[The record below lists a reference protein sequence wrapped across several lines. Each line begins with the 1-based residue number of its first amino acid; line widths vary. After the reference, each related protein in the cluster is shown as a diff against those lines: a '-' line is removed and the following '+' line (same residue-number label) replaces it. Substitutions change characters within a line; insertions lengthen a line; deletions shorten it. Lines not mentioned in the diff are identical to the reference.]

1 MGIFPENPCEFAIE
15 FINRMRKHPDI
26 VQVPSSRQVLA
37 IPRLILSRYYRKGKI
52 TSNDYIEIS
61 QVTSFPDNQD
71 LAKDLAFKVLFPN
84 YKKDIVSDFFEEE
97 GSGESIEDTFL
108 SNNEQSELDDIQDLV
123 DEIEMSVDR
132 DKIQELEQF
141 IEGLNKKKDQEPYK
155 SAMHFFNDESEL
167 YKEEISSYEE
177 LIEEA
182 KKRFENK
189 INSLDPEDLKAA
201 ANLDLNE
208 LVEKQ
213 SKRDWEKLASK
224 ALQNKDISK
233 ELDNLMQNGSF
244 EDLIQSMKYL
254 KDTNSI
260 NQDQF
265 QNMKKN
271 LQKKIQNLD
280 QLFNASKN
288 LGSTPDF
295 KKESVLNNSINNSSF
310 DHNFNIANALDQY
323 YGTNLREELL
333 KKINQMKS
341 QSKMNI
347 PLESLTKNA
356 MANKSWN
363 ALFKKALQD
372 AIMEAQNQKRPSEG
386 FKSLSHQLQQLKNSC
401 QNNHCSQKVSQS
413 IPDIVKKALE
423 STNDPSQLRNT
434 VEFLRKIGLEPNP
447 EDIKTKGTN
456 LGMNEDEI
464 YELIEPNYQLLKKL
478 IEQKKGDFDRL
489 QNLIKRL
496 KEELNYDRI
505 KELLNSS
512 LSSDNREALGALGHF
527 QLDQALKAAEETA
540 GKEGMNN
547 LISCLS
553 AGSGENLLKQWFIH
567 RKNLPVGAKEKVKE
581 LAKKM
586 LINLGIQY
594 SRARLGSSISGPM
607 PINILRPY
615 TVGDDISNIDL
626 EETINNILE
635 KGKKLSHINYD
646 DFYVYETAKGERNVC
661 IELDISGSMS
671 GEKLAYMAICT
682 TMLCFA
688 LKKDELGLCFFES
701 NTHILKEMGK
711 KADLEELADELLTIT
726 AKGGTVIQKA
736 LEWARRQFKE
746 NSESREKLNIL
757 FTDAEVHD
765 LERAME
771 ELRIFRSM
779 GVDFILV
786 CPEASFSMEDAKKMV
801 KIAGGELLSINDW
814 NEFPNLISEIIR
826 SRF

>member
-1 MGIFPENPCEFAIE
+1 MGVFPENPVEFSLE
-15 FINRMRKHPDI
+15 FINRMRNHPDI
-26 VQVPSSRQVLA
+26 VQMPSSRQVLA

-52 TSNDYIEIS
+52 NSNDFIEIS
-61 QVTSFPDNQD
+61 QVTSFPDNQE
-71 LAKDLAFKVLFPN
+71 LAKDIAFKVLFPN
-84 YKKDIVSDFFEEE
+84 YKKDIVSDFFEGE
-97 GSGESIEDTFL
+97 GSGDSVDDDLL
-108 SNNEQSELDDIQDLV
+108 SRDQQAELDDVQDLV
-123 DEIEMSVDR
+123 DEIEMSVDSK
-132 DKIQELEQF
+132 KIEDMEQF
-141 IEGLNKKKDQEPYK
+141 IEELNRKKDQEPYK

-167 YKEEISSYEE
+167 YKEEISSIDE
-177 LIEEA
+177 LMEEA
-182 KKRFENK
+182 KKRFEDK
-189 INSLDPEDLKAA
+189 INSLNPDDLKAGS
-201 ANLDLNE
+201 NLDLND
-208 LVEKQ
+208 LVEQ
-213 SKRDWEKLASK
+213 NSKRDWEKLANK
-224 ALQNKDISK
+224 ALQDQDISK
-233 ELDNLMQNGSF
+233 DLNQLMQKKNF
-244 EDLIQSMKYL
+244 EDLIQSLKFL

-260 NQDQF
+260 DQSQF
-265 QNMKKN
+265 QNMQKN
-271 LQKKIQNLD
+271 LQDQVKNLD
-280 QLFNASKN
+280 QLFNAAKN
-288 LGSTPDF
+288 LGSTPNF
-295 KKESVLNNSINNSSF
+295 NKETVLNNSVNSSSF
-310 DHNFNIANALDQY
+310 DHNFNLANALDQY

-333 KKINQMKS
+333 KKMNQMKS
-341 QSKMNI
+341 KSEMNI
-347 PLESLTKNA
+347 PLETLTKNA

-363 ALFKKALQD
+363 SLFKKAMED
-372 AIMEAQNQKRPSEG
+372 AVREVQNQRRQSEG

-401 QNNHCSQKVSQS
+401 QNDHCSQKISQS
-413 IPDIVKKALE
+413 IPDVIEKTLE
-423 STNDPSQLRNT
+423 STKDPSQLRNA

-447 EDIKTKGTN
+447 EDIKMKGQD
-456 LGMNEDEI
+456 LGMKEDEI

-478 IEQKKGDFDRL
+478 IEQKKGDFERL
-489 QNLIKRL
+489 QNLINRL
-496 KEELNYDRI
+496 KEDLNYDRI
-505 KELLNSS
+505 KELLNAG

-527 QLDQALKAAEETA
+527 QLDQAIKAAEETA

-567 RKNLPVGAKEKVKE
+567 RKELPAGAKQKVKE

-586 LINLGIQY
+586 LVNLGIQY
-594 SRARLGSSISGPM
+594 SRARLGSSITGPM

-615 TVGDDISNIDL
+615 TVGDDVSNIDL
-626 EETINNILE
+626 EETINNILQ
-635 KGKKLSHINYD
+635 KGKKLSHIDYD
-646 DFYVYETAKGERNVC
+646 DFYVYETAKGVRSVC
-661 IELDISGSMS
+661 LELDISGSMS
-671 GEKLAYMAICT
+671 GGKLAYMAICT

-726 AKGGTVIQKA
+726 AKGGTMIQKA

-746 NSESREKLNIL
+746 NSSSREKLNIL

-786 CPEASFSMEDAKKMV
+786 CPETSFSMEEAKKMV
-801 KIAGGELLSINDW
+801 KIAGGELLSISDW